1 LARLE
6 TSVAGVL
13 FALGAFSLWGVFP
26 LYWTQLAHVLSS
38 DVLSHRIIWSL
49 PLLAILIG
57 FRRQWGYTLRQF
69 ADFKQLR
76 FVIGSTVL
84 ISINWGIYI
93 WAAAN
98 ERVIEASFG
107 YFLTPLFS
115 VLLGRVFFGEKL
127 RRLQRIAVACAAIG
141 VALQTVLFDS
151 IPWISLIL
159 GISFAGYGALRKSSP
174 QDPMSALFAECALAF
189 PAALAWLV
197 WLSSQALGSFGSTD
211 TSTTLLLVLGGF
223 VTAVP
228 LLLFGEATRRL
239 HLSTTGLLFYLTPT
253 IQFLIGWKLLGEPI
267 TLVGLV
273 SFCFIWAGVVVFAV
287 EGFRYART
295 IETVNPGG

>member
-1 LARLE
+1 MRRLE
-6 TSVAGVL
+6 TSFAGVL
-13 FALGAFSLWGVFP
+13 FALGAFALWGVFP

-49 PLLAILIG
+49 PLLAVLVGIRG
-57 FRRQWGYTLRQF
+57 QWRYTFRQF

-76 FVIGSTVL
+76 FVVGSTVL

-115 VLLGRVFFGEKL
+115 VLLGRIFFGEKL
-127 RRLQRIAVACAAIG
+127 RRIQRIAVACAAIG
-141 VALQTVLFDS
+141 VALQTVLFES
-151 IPWISLIL
+151 IPWISLVL

-174 QDPMSALFAECALAF
+174 QEPMSALFAECALAF
-189 PAALAWLV
+189 PAALAWVV
-197 WLSSQALGSFGSTD
+197 WLSNQALGSFGSTD
-211 TSTTLLLVLGGF
+211 TSTTLLLALGGF

-253 IQFLIGWKLLGEPI
+253 IQFLIGWRLLGEPI
-267 TLVGLV
+267 TLVALV
-273 SFCFIWAGVVVFAV
+273 SFCFIWAGVVVFAA
-287 EGFRYART
+287 EGFRHART
-295 IETVNPGG
+295 REMGDQGR